1 MKSRKLYR
9 ILAEVSYINNFFW
22 KNTSASPLISG
33 FGRGYKKWP
42 QARNFQC
49 KTFSRWNML
58 FWDPGSRS
66 VTLQPACV
74 SGLSASPG
82 DRGEAG
88 YWREISLPCELYVE
102 NLLHCFGDY
111 FLVAG
116 STNNALGFLNVMVK
130 MSWCRL
136 WSLSLCSVP
145 SKRQDN
151 KTSVPYRCAT
161 SIHLK

>member
-1 MKSRKLYR
+1 MCHTY
-9 ILAEVSYINNFFW
+9 NFFW
-22 KNTSASPLISG
+22 KNTSASLLISG

-116 STNNALGFLNVMVK
+116 YTNNALGFLNVMVK
-130 MSWCRL
+130 MSWARL